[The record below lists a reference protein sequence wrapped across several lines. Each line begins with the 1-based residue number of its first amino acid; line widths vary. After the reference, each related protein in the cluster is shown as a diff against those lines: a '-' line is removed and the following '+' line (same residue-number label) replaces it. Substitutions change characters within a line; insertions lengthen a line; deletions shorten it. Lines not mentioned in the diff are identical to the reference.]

1 MQRFLEISEIPADAV
16 LLDARPSAAYAAGH
30 IPGARAVEFTQKFL
44 IRDAAQLEAF
54 NAAVEALARGAGLS
68 EGQRVVVYDAG
79 RDNRAARV
87 AWALEYAGFEVAL
100 LREGLNGF
108 HETLET
114 TPVTVPAS
122 SFTLS
127 QPRRELLAT
136 ADEVLAR
143 DANTVVV
150 DARNAKEFSGEQA
163 VSGSTRGGHIP
174 GATNLNWED
183 LTTPTGL
190 QDDAKLE
197 EKLSTIPKD
206 AEVIVHCQSGA
217 RSSVLYHALKSQ
229 GYNVKNYVGS
239 MNEWVADEGL
249 PLEKDAEG

>member
-1 MQRFLEISEIPADAV
+1 VKRFLEPAEIPADAV
-16 LLDARPSAAYAAGH
+16 LLDARPSATYEAGH
-30 IPGARAVEFTQKFL
+30 IPGARPVEFTQKFF
-44 IRDAAQLEAF
+44 IRDPQQLGAL
-54 NAAVEALARGAGLS
+54 NAAVQNLARGAGLS
-68 EGQRVVVYDAG
+68 AGQRVVVYDVG
-79 RDNRAARV
+79 RDNRATRV

-100 LREGLNGF
+100 LREGVNGF
-108 HETLET
+108 HGTFETA
-114 TPVTVPAS
+114 PATIAAS
-122 SFTLS
+122 DFTLS
-127 QPRRELLAT
+127 HPRRELLAT

-174 GATNLNWED
+174 GAINLNWED

-190 QDDAKLE
+190 QDDTKLG
-197 EKLSTIPKD
+197 EKLSAIPKN
-206 AEVIVHCQSGA
+206 AEIIVHCQSGA

-239 MNEWVADEGL
+239 MNEWVADEAL

>member
-1 MQRFLEISEIPADAV
+1 VKRFLEATEIPADAV
-16 LLDARPSAAYAAGH
+16 LLDARPSAGFEAGH

-54 NAAVEALARGAGLS
+54 NAAVQDLARAAGLS
-68 EGQRVVVYDAG
+68 AGQRVVVYDAG

-100 LREGLNGF
+100 LREGVNGF
-108 HETLET
+108 HGTLET
-114 TPVTVPAS
+114 APVTTPS
-122 SFTLS
+122 SNFTLS
-127 QPRRELLAT
+127 HPKRELLAT
-136 ADEVLAR
+136 TDEVLAR
-143 DANTVVV
+143 AANTVVI

-174 GATNLNWED
+174 GAINLNWED
-183 LTTPTGL
+183 LTTPIGL

-197 EKLSTIPKD
+197 EKLSLIPKD

-249 PLEKDAEG
+249 PLEKGAES